1 MSLKNKYCHQLAKL
15 FRSLPSFK
23 GKKKLAR
30 WLLPKSYLSNNN
42 ITIIGKHDI
51 LYSMPNCIDSIGFE
65 LLVDGI
71 YEKNTIEFMV
81 NNIPE
86 RGVLLDIGS
95 NIGSICLPVTK
106 LRKDITVL
114 CIEASKPI
122 YECLCKNID
131 FNGLRN
137 VEAFHFALSD
147 QNSKNI
153 SFYSPLEK
161 FGKGSLAP
169 TFTSIAEYIN
179 TKTLDGFLDE
189 LQLSTVDFIKMDVE
203 GFEYSV
209 FKGAEKLLTAND
221 APDMLF
227 EFVDWAE
234 AQAYSGNTGMAQ
246 ELLINYGYKLYRLI
260 GNVDPQILDFPIKD
274 GAAMIFATKKQ
285 INRD

>member
-1 MSLKNKYCHQLAKL
+1 MSLKNKYFHQLAKS

-30 WLLPKSYLSNNN
+30 WLFPKSFLANKNSM
-42 ITIIGKHDI
+42 ILGKHDI

-65 LLVDGI
+65 LLVEGI
-71 YEKNTIEFMV
+71 YEKNTIDFMV

-86 RGVLLDIGS
+86 RGVILDIGS

-114 CIEASKPI
+114 CIEASKNI
-122 YECLCKNID
+122 YECLCKNIES
-131 FNGLRN
+131 NRLRN
-137 VEAFHFALSD
+137 IEAFHFALSD
-147 QNSKNI
+147 QNSDSI
-153 SFYSPLEK
+153 SFYAPLEK

-169 TFTSIAEYIN
+169 TFTSTSESIN
-179 TKTLDGFLDE
+179 TKTMDSFLDE
-189 LQLSTVDFIKMDVE
+189 LQLGTIDFIKMDVE

-209 FKGAEKLLTAND
+209 LKGADKLLGND
-221 APDMLF
+221 EAPDILF

-234 AQAYSGNTGMAQ
+234 AQANSGNTGKAQ
-246 ELLINYGYKLYRLI
+246 ELLIKYGYELYCLCGNNNLLKL
-260 GNVDPQILDFPIKD
+260 DSPIKD

-285 INRD
+285 MNRA